1 MNEALDK
8 LAFSFFKLFAQY
20 ESSMKECGFFRVDK
34 RGQIILDWDRF
45 ANEVIG
51 QNFRDDLGK
60 DASAANYILHDPPM
74 KQSINAEGK
83 IIWKKVPNN
92 DKTVQTLFGHIC
104 RIRNNLFHGAK
115 FNDTWFDPER
125 SKTLLEKGL
134 LILEHYCTRLG
145 IDKS

>member
-1 MNEALDK
+1 
-8 LAFSFFKLFAQY
+8 
-20 ESSMKECGFFRVDK
+20 
-34 RGQIILDWDRF
+34 
-45 ANEVIG
+45 
-51 QNFRDDLGK
+51 
-60 DASAANYILHDPPM
+60 M